1 MSAPSICRLLR
12 EGGMRLSRPQHTIT
26 SPDPGYAL
34 KKGRSRRPAIGRD
47 FLLRRRVR
55 HQLAPDDPGHVEPDR
70 PAGDDPH
77 PRSAD
82 PALRPGRGRLAQR
95 RGRHPHAPAQAAARG
110 GRAPGGASGPT
121 PPLVHLRRLGQRQHP
136 RGRRGRG
143 RAARRRGPA
152 GPVIPKHRSSDLRVA
167 SATGAWRGGQRRTA
181 AMPALAIRQ
190 DLPAAELRRLARRE
204 PDRRA
209 AMRLLAIANALD
221 GFSRAEAARLAG
233 MERQALRDAVL
244 RYNAEGVGSLRDRPR
259 AGRPEGLT
267 PGQQA
272 ALKGWVLRG
281 PAPEQDGVSAW
292 RLVDICARAEQAY
305 GVRYSAWGMSRL
317 LKRLGLSRQK
327 TRPQHPE
334 GSAAERAAFEKGA
347 RTEARRHRRSPSAS
361 AGPAL
366 V

>member
-1 MSAPSICRLLR
+1 
-12 EGGMRLSRPQHTIT
+12 
-26 SPDPGYAL
+26 
-34 KKGRSRRPAIGRD
+34 
-47 FLLRRRVR
+47 
-55 HQLAPDDPGHVEPDR
+55 
-70 PAGDDPH
+70 
-77 PRSAD
+77 
-82 PALRPGRGRLAQR
+82 
-95 RGRHPHAPAQAAARG
+95 
-110 GRAPGGASGPT
+110 
-121 PPLVHLRRLGQRQHP
+121 
-136 RGRRGRG
+136 
-143 RAARRRGPA
+143 
-152 GPVIPKHRSSDLRVA
+152 
-167 SATGAWRGGQRRTA
+167 
-181 AMPALAIRQ
+181 MPALAIRQ

-281 PAPEQDGVSAW
+281 PAPERDRVSAW
-292 RLVDICARAEQAY
+292 RLVDVCARAEQAY

-334 GSAAERAAFEKGA
+334 GNAAARAAFEKGA
-347 RTEARRHRRSPSAS
+347 RTEARGHRRSPSAS